1 MHYNCQGRLFARLK
15 NIHCCHFVIFWL
27 LPIGAA
33 HGTPFYSRL
42 RWHIFTV
49 QFLILLF
56 CSCEINVC
64 YASVRMRKQS
74 IHIRYIMCACMCVC
88 MCVDCYS
95 CSRIN
100 ELQVRV
106 SI

>member
-1 MHYNCQGRLFARLK
+1 MNFSFSELGVFTV
-15 NIHCCHFVIFWL
+15 N
-27 LPIGAA
+27 
-33 HGTPFYSRL
+33 TL

-88 MCVDCYS
+88 MCEFCYS

-100 ELQVRV
+100 EL
-106 SI
+106 